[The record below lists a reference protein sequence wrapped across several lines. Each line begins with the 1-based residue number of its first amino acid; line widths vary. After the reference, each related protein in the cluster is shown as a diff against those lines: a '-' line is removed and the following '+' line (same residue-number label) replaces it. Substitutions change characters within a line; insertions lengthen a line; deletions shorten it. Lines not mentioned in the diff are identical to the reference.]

1 MVPGWAG
8 SNGLCAAP
16 FSGQGGANLSGASA
30 DLRAGLFS
38 AFRRF
43 AGTGRSGAGHAAGCR
58 AGRLRRRGGWRAVLR
73 IGAGFRRSRL
83 PHCFQSVSLRTSV
96 RRTLPEKETAAGHG
110 GGVCGQSAFVFRNP
124 ADPADPGLAGG
135 GAGRALLRAIAK
147 IPSGRSPGAALSP
160 GPSVRRHGRGFS
172 SGDHRADAGIHP
184 QRRQGAAA
192 GSGDDPIGGVG
203 AGGTALRPVFQP
215 GALLGPGP
223 CPHGKADEFHDG
235 TKPSGRTHRGGRA
248 ARLKSTGLF
257 TGGIHPGGGAGGA
270 DPAPAAAEPAEARPL
285 RAGADPDPFGGHAGF
300 A

>member
-43 AGTGRSGAGHAAGCR
+43 AGTGRGGAGHAAGCR
-58 AGRLRRRGGWRAVLR
+58 AGRLRRRGGWWAVLR

-96 RRTLPEKETAAGHG
+96 RRSLSEKETTAGHG

-160 GPSVRRHGRGFS
+160 EPSVRRHGRSLS

-192 GSGDDPIGGVG
+192 GSGDGSVG
-203 AGGTALRPVFQP
+203 RDWSWANCSAPSVPTGSFAGDVPVP
-215 GALLGPGP
+215 
-223 CPHGKADEFHDG
+223 
-235 TKPSGRTHRGGRA
+235 
-248 ARLKSTGLF
+248 ARKS
-257 TGGIHPGGGAGGA
+257 
-270 DPAPAAAEPAEARPL
+270 
-285 RAGADPDPFGGHAGF
+285 
-300 A
+300 